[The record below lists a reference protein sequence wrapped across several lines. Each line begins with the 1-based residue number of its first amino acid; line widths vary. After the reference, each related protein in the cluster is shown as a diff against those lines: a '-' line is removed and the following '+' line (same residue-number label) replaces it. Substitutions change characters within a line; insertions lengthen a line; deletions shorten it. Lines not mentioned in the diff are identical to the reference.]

1 MKKNISIAGETIEY
15 ETKNGES
22 HSIDVLFNQFVYSFK
37 LVFQDKFS
45 LVLSDGVHQFKLFKH
60 GDEIFY
66 RGQKLQVSVI
76 KPGRNKSHEESGG
89 LKSPMPGKILK
100 IEKSEG
106 DQVQKGET
114 ILVMEAMKMEHAI
127 RSPADGILKKL
138 NFKAG
143 DQVPGD
149 VALAEVEETP
159 NA

>member
-114 ILVMEAMKMEHAI
+114 ILVMEAMKMEHNITAPI
-127 RSPADGILKKL
+127 DGIIAAI
-138 NFKAG
+138 NANVG
-143 DQVPGD
+143 EQVD
-149 VALAEVEETP
+149 EKSALIAFE
-159 NA
+159 